1 MDTDGTRKFET
12 QFVTV
17 ADVDKI
23 SPKLYMT
30 DVDGNPVKPVI
41 DPPPEIEGFVDIN
54 AVYEKM
60 DAGQKVFVGSLGVL
74 GLYFLFKLMY
84 KPLGGR

>member
-1 MDTDGTRKFET
+1 MDTDGTRKYET
-12 QFVTV
+12 QFITV

-23 SPKLYMT
+23 SPELYMT
-30 DVDGNPVKPVI
+30 DADGNPMKPVA
-41 DPPPEIEGFVDIN
+41 DADMPVEGFVDMN
-54 AVYEKM
+54 AVYKKM

-84 KPLGGR
+84 KPLGR